1 MEALI
6 LQPPV
11 AKSQLTGK
19 DPDAGEDWREEEKGA
34 TEDEII
40 EWHHWLS
47 GHVFE
52 QTAEDSEGQE
62 SSGCSTSWDC
72 KELDMTEQLNNNND
86 KYSVYYN
93 LSNHSCV
100 SDILGIGVFSHL
112 LTALLK
118 NLVTASLHI
127 SMIIYLFN

>member
-1 MEALI
+1 M
-6 LQPPV
+6 
-11 AKSQLTGK
+11 TG
-19 DPDAGEDWREEEKGA
+19 WYHR
-34 TEDEII
+34 
-40 EWHHWLS
+40 LN
-47 GHVFE
+47 GHEFE
-52 QTAEDSEGQE
+52 QTPGGSESQGGL
-62 SSGCSTSWDC
+62 SHWGP